1 MKKIFILSVLFCLC
15 ACDNNAFVGKCFLNE
30 KTTTTTEQNGKIIKT
45 SNTELFLC
53 GCFDSV
59 ESDSPQFMIPKEE
72 FSFKNTNTEKSGE
85 LEDLIEYTEDTTF
98 VEYPITDSIA
108 DNTTQDATCDKKCT
122 KMCKKR

>member
-59 ESDSPQFMIPKEE
+59 ESDTPKFMIPKEE
-72 FSFKNTNTEKSGE
+72 FSFKNSNTEKSGE
-85 LEDLIEYTEDTTF
+85 LEDFVKYTYHITTDI
-98 VEYPITDSIA
+98 VT
-108 DNTTQDATCDKKCT
+108 DNTIQDATCDKKCT
-122 KMCKKR
+122 EICKKY